1 MAVPL
6 FLSEPLREFLSYPE
20 NFLGRSDYRI
30 VSAHGAAV
38 AVEVVKELKP
48 RLAVLDD
55 VAGVGGEA
63 CRRLKADPITRD
75 VTVLLALR
83 GAGAQERG
91 NATEAGADAVMIGE
105 FGPADLLARIGEL
118 LAIPPSLRQ
127 HVRALFGVS
136 FDARTVTGTFL
147 GNTVNISEGGMLV
160 EADTELPLD
169 ERIECRFF
177 LPGDQR
183 PVDIVGRVVR
193 HAPEVKGQMPAYGVI
208 FSTVSDED
216 MARIRHY
223 VATRSS

>member
-55 VAGVGGEA
+55 ARGEGGVA
-63 CRRLKADPITRD
+63 CRRLKADPATRD
-75 VTVLLALR
+75 VAILVALR
-83 GAGAQERG
+83 GAGPDARKTAE
-91 NATEAGADAVMIGE
+91 EAGADAVMIGE
-105 FGPADLLARIGEL
+105 FGPAELLARIGEL
-118 LAIPPSLRQ
+118 LSIPPSLRA
-127 HVRALFGVS
+127 HVRALFGVA

-147 GNTVNISEGGMLV
+147 GNTVNLSEGGMLV

-169 ERIECRFF
+169 DRIECRFF

-193 HAPEVKGQMPAYGVI
+193 RAPEVKGQMPAYGVT
-208 FSTVSDED
+208 FTSVSDED

-223 VATRSS
+223 VATRAS